1 MNKTPAGA
9 LPNPV
14 PQLDDNLIDLKSVRA
29 GTGLSGST
37 IYKLMEN
44 QAFPQAIRLGKKCTR
59 WRASEVSAWIKSL
72 GAA

>member
-1 MNKTPAGA
+1 MLKAPSGN

-14 PQLDDNLIDLKSVRA
+14 PLLDDNLIDLKSVRA

-37 IYKLMEN
+37 IYKMMEK

-72 GAA
+72 SAA